1 MNIKV
6 TCTIAFLT
14 GVAVG
19 AAATWNFAK
28 KKYEQIAQEEIDSVK
43 EVFRRLR
50 GESKVKATEESEV
63 EPVEE
68 NEADKTNDHVDIC
81 EYRKV
86 INNNSYDNDQNYE
99 EGAPINMDRPY
110 VIAPDEFGERAGYER
125 FSFTYYSDGTLTDEC
140 DEPISPEDV
149 EKLIG
154 KEQMA
159 DKLGLYA
166 RVVVPPKSAVPYH
179 QHVGNGEVYYF
190 LTGEGEYNDNGVVRT
205 VKPGDVTWTPDGSS
219 HGVENKG
226 DVDLTFMALIINK

>member
-1 MNIKV
+1 MDIKV

-19 AAATWNFAK
+19 VAATWKFTK

-50 GESKVKATEESEV
+50 GETEVKTTEEPED
-63 EPVEE
+63 E
-68 NEADKTNDHVDIC
+68 NEDGEANDHVDIC

-86 INNNSYDNDQNYE
+86 INDNSYDNDQNCE

-149 EKLIG
+149 EKLVG
-154 KEQMA
+154 KE
-159 DKLGLYA
+159 
-166 RVVVPPKSAVPYH
+166 S
-179 QHVGNGEVYYF
+179 
-190 LTGEGEYNDNGVVRT
+190 LTHFGEYEDDSVFVRNDDIESEFEILLDLRKYSDVKRHVR
-205 VKPGDVTWTPDGSS
+205 
-219 HGVENKG
+219 NK
-226 DVDLTFMALIINK
+226 VSE

>member
-43 EVFRRLR
+43 EAFRRLR
-50 GESKVKATEESEV
+50 GETKVKATEEPED
-63 EPVEE
+63 ELADE
-68 NEADKTNDHVDIC
+68 NEDDEANNHVDIC

-149 EKLIG
+149 EKLVG
-154 KEQMA
+154 KE
-159 DKLGLYA
+159 
-166 RVVVPPKSAVPYH
+166 S
-179 QHVGNGEVYYF
+179 
-190 LTGEGEYNDNGVVRT
+190 LTHFGEYEDDSVFVRNDDIESDFEILLDLRKYSDVKRHVR
-205 VKPGDVTWTPDGSS
+205 
-219 HGVENKG
+219 NK
-226 DVDLTFMALIINK
+226 ASE

>member
-6 TCTIAFLT
+6 NCTIAFLT

-19 AAATWNFAK
+19 VAATWNFAK

-50 GESKVKATEESEV
+50 VESETKSTEEPEA
-63 EPVEE
+63 ELVEE
-68 NEADKTNDHVDIC
+68 NEADKANDHVDIC

-154 KEQMA
+154 KE
-159 DKLGLYA
+159 
-166 RVVVPPKSAVPYH
+166 S
-179 QHVGNGEVYYF
+179 
-190 LTGEGEYNDNGVVRT
+190 LTHFGEYEDDSVFVRNDDIESDFEILLDLRKYSD
-205 VKPGDVTWTPDGSS
+205 VKR
-219 HGVENKG
+219 HIRNK
-226 DVDLTFMALIINK
+226 ANE

>member
-1 MNIKV
+1 MGIKV

-14 GVAVG
+14 GAAVG
-19 AAATWNFAK
+19 IAATWKFAK

-43 EVFRRLR
+43 EAFRRLR
-50 GESKVKATEESEV
+50 GELEAKSTEEPEV
-63 EPVEE
+63 ELVEE

-154 KEQMA
+154 KE
-159 DKLGLYA
+159 
-166 RVVVPPKSAVPYH
+166 S
-179 QHVGNGEVYYF
+179 
-190 LTGEGEYNDNGVVRT
+190 LTHFGEYEDDSVFVRNDDIESDFEILLDLRKYSD
-205 VKPGDVTWTPDGSS
+205 VKRHTR
-219 HGVENKG
+219 NK
-226 DVDLTFMALIINK
+226 ASE

>member
-50 GESKVKATEESEV
+50 GESKVKTTEEPEV
-63 EPVEE
+63 ERVEE

-154 KEQMA
+154 KE
-159 DKLGLYA
+159 
-166 RVVVPPKSAVPYH
+166 S
-179 QHVGNGEVYYF
+179 
-190 LTGEGEYNDNGVVRT
+190 LTHFGDYEDDSVFVRNDDIESDFEILLDLRKYSD
-205 VKPGDVTWTPDGSS
+205 VKR
-219 HGVENKG
+219 HIRNK
-226 DVDLTFMALIINK
+226 ANE

>member
-1 MNIKV
+1 MDIKV

-14 GVAVG
+14 GAAVG
-19 AAATWNFAK
+19 IAATWKFAK

-50 GESKVKATEESEV
+50 GESEAKSTEEPEV
-63 EPVEE
+63 ELVEE

-154 KEQMA
+154 KES
-159 DKLGLYA
+159 L
-166 RVVVPPKSAVPYH
+166 SH
-179 QHVGNGEVYYF
+179 F
-190 LTGEGEYNDNGVVRT
+190 GEYEDDSVFVRNDDIESDFEILLDLRKYSD
-205 VKPGDVTWTPDGSS
+205 VKRHTR
-219 HGVENKG
+219 NK
-226 DVDLTFMALIINK
+226 ASE

>member
-1 MNIKV
+1 MDIKI
-6 TCTIAFLT
+6 TCTIAFLA

-19 AAATWNFAK
+19 VAATWKFAK

-50 GESKVKATEESEV
+50 RESEAKSTEEPKV
-63 EPVEE
+63 ELVEE
-68 NEADKTNDHVDIC
+68 NEADKANDHVDIC

-154 KEQMA
+154 KE
-159 DKLGLYA
+159 
-166 RVVVPPKSAVPYH
+166 S
-179 QHVGNGEVYYF
+179 
-190 LTGEGEYNDNGVVRT
+190 LTHFGEYEDDSVFVRNDDIESDFEILLDLRKYSD
-205 VKPGDVTWTPDGSS
+205 VKRHTR
-219 HGVENKG
+219 NK
-226 DVDLTFMALIINK
+226 ASE

>member
-1 MNIKV
+1 MDIKV

-19 AAATWNFAK
+19 VAATLKFTK

-50 GESKVKATEESEV
+50 GETEVKATEEPED
-63 EPVEE
+63 ELADE
-68 NEADKTNDHVDIC
+68 NEDDEANDHVDIC
-81 EYRKV
+81 EYRK
-86 INNNSYDNDQNYE
+86 IIKDNSYDNDQNCE

-149 EKLIG
+149 EKLVG
-154 KEQMA
+154 KE
-159 DKLGLYA
+159 
-166 RVVVPPKSAVPYH
+166 S
-179 QHVGNGEVYYF
+179 
-190 LTGEGEYNDNGVVRT
+190 LTHFGEYEDDSVFVRNDDIESDFEILLDLRKYSD
-205 VKPGDVTWTPDGSS
+205 VKR
-219 HGVENKG
+219 HIRNK
-226 DVDLTFMALIINK
+226 ANE

>member
-1 MNIKV
+1 MGIKV
-6 TCTIAFLT
+6 TCAIAFLT

-19 AAATWNFAK
+19 VASTWKFAK

-50 GESKVKATEESEV
+50 GESEIKTTEEPEV
-63 EPVEE
+63 ELADE
-68 NEADKTNDHVDIC
+68 NEDDRTNDHVDIC

-86 INNNSYDNDQNYE
+86 INDNSYDNDQNYE

-154 KEQMA
+154 KE
-159 DKLGLYA
+159 
-166 RVVVPPKSAVPYH
+166 S
-179 QHVGNGEVYYF
+179 
-190 LTGEGEYNDNGVVRT
+190 LTHFGEYEDDSVFVRNDDIESDFEILLDLRKYSD
-205 VKPGDVTWTPDGSS
+205 VKRHTR
-219 HGVENKG
+219 NK
-226 DVDLTFMALIINK
+226 VNE

>member
-50 GESKVKATEESEV
+50 GENEAKETEEPED
-63 EPVEE
+63 ELAEE
-68 NEADKTNDHVDIC
+68 NEADKTNGHVDIG
-81 EYRKV
+81 EYRKI
-86 INNNSYDNDQNYE
+86 INDNSYDNDQNYE

-149 EKLIG
+149 EKLVG
-154 KEQMA
+154 KE
-159 DKLGLYA
+159 
-166 RVVVPPKSAVPYH
+166 S
-179 QHVGNGEVYYF
+179 
-190 LTGEGEYNDNGVVRT
+190 LTHFGEYEDDSVFVRNDDIESDFEILLDLRKYSD
-205 VKPGDVTWTPDGSS
+205 VKRYNR
-219 HGVENKG
+219 NK
-226 DVDLTFMALIINK
+226 ASE

>member
-1 MNIKV
+1 MDIKV

-19 AAATWNFAK
+19 VAATWKFTK

-50 GESKVKATEESEV
+50 GETEAKTTEEPED
-63 EPVEE
+63 E
-68 NEADKTNDHVDIC
+68 NEDDEANDHVDVG
-81 EYRKV
+81 EYIKI

-154 KEQMA
+154 KE
-159 DKLGLYA
+159 
-166 RVVVPPKSAVPYH
+166 S
-179 QHVGNGEVYYF
+179 
-190 LTGEGEYNDNGVVRT
+190 LTHFGEYEDDSVFVRND
-205 VKPGDVTWTPDGSS
+205 DIESDF
-219 HGVENKG
+219 EILL
-226 DVDLTFMALIINK
+226 DLRNILTLRGILEIRRANNYA